1 MMNPAPPRAEHPRES
16 TTYQMTALPAP
27 PETAPPVK
35 PPRLPASCPTLEDVA
50 PRPQSTMNEPFPEI
64 AMAVTMTNNNLNKA
78 HDTSASAY
86 SLLDV
91 GAYIQMLDT
100 APCALFPPGNRQN
113 RFQLTDS
120 DETMCLSTL
129 ADAAEMQPPAHR
141 PRDPDTMPDNVF
153 QELLAL
159 ISSKT
164 PLDPRL
170 TEPEEISI
178 Y

>member
-16 TTYQMTALPAP
+16 TTYQMTALPALP
-27 PETAPPVK
+27 DTAPPVT
-35 PPRLPASCPTLEDVA
+35 PRLPASCPTFQDVA
-50 PRPQSTMNEPFPEI
+50 PRPPSTVNEPFPETAVAI
-64 AMAVTMTNNNLNKA
+64 AMANNNLNKA
-78 HDTSASAY
+78 CDNSASAY
-86 SLLDV
+86 SLLDA
-91 GAYIQMLDT
+91 GAYIQMLDP
-100 APCALFPPGNRQN
+100 APCALFSPRNRQT

-120 DETMCLSTL
+120 DETMCLSTF
-129 ADAAEMQPPAHR
+129 ADAAEMRPPAHQ
-141 PRDPDTMPDNVF
+141 PRDSDTMPETVF

-164 PLDPRL
+164 SLDSRL